1 MQRAIAESRRFLAC
15 HRGSALVGYTS
26 LMLLFA
32 VAAIAILGH
41 ASGGTEP
48 ARATSV
54 TSSD

>member
-1 MQRAIAESRRFLAC
+1 MQRAIAESRRLLAC
-15 HRGSALVGYTS
+15 DRGSGLVGYTS

-48 ARATSV
+48 ARGPKII
-54 TSSD
+54 SSD